1 MTTVTAE
8 GVQLGDV
15 IDVPTTLTG
24 AVIGV
29 VRYGD
34 RVGLTIRTPDG
45 EFAVTHHRDT
55 EVALRQMGAAE
66 SDE

>member
-8 GVQLGDV
+8 CVRLGDV

-24 AVIGV
+24 TVIGI
-29 VRYGD
+29 VRHGD

-45 EFAVTHHRDT
+45 EFAVTHYRDA
-55 EVALRQMGAAE
+55 EFALRQMGAAE